1 MRKILSALALA
12 LLNVLP
18 SSSQTIKK
26 VDMRFSDDLSVLL
39 GDDKY
44 ETDSL
49 IITGELP
56 HTAFAVI
63 KDCVKQGR
71 LSGINL

>member
-49 IITGELP
+49 IIRG
-56 HTAFAVI
+56 H
-63 KDCVKQGR
+63 
-71 LSGINL
+71 